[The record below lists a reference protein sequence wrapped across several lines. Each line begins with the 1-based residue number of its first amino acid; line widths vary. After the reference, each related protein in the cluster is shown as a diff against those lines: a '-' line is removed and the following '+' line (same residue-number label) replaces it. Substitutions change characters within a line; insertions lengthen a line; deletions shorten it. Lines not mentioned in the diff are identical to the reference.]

1 MVYIGKRQSDDDT
14 VDYHD
19 DDYHDDYH
27 HSWWYSDT
35 ADAIKWAVVAAIF
48 FAMFLF
54 LAIGYIH
61 ARRRIRRG
69 QPPLRYHRRL
79 SVPRQDFSF
88 YQHRQNP
95 YEMNP
100 YPVPP
105 PGMALFSDV
114 YQISINN
121 VAYRNNEGPPPPR
134 YEPPQGASKMN
145 PNQGAFAPAPLQA
158 GEASNAGSASAAPGH
173 RQFPDER
180 FDAVPLQSNEAQP
193 PPQSSGRSW
202 NPLKRFK

>member
-1 MVYIGKRQSDDDT
+1 MVHIGKRQSYDDT

-19 DDYHDDYH
+19 DYHH

-48 FAMFLF
+48 FAIFLF

-69 QPPLRYHRRL
+69 QPPLRYHR
-79 SVPRQDFSF
+79 
-88 YQHRQNP
+88 
-95 YEMNP
+95 
-100 YPVPP
+100 
-105 PGMALFSDV
+105 
-114 YQISINN
+114 ISINS

-145 PNQGAFAPAPLQA
+145 PNQGVFSPAPLQA
-158 GEASNAGSASAAPGH
+158 GEASTAGSASAAPGH
-173 RQFPDER
+173 RQSPDER

-193 PPQSSGRSW
+193 PQSSGRSW